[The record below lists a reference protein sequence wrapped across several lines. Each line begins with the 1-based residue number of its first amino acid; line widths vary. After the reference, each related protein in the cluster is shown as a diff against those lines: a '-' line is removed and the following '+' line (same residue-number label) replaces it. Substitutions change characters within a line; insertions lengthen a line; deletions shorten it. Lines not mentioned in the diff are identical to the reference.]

1 MVGAKAVAERV
12 RKMVVTEYQNELA
25 MTMFEISGAR
35 VRSDGKEH
43 CMTL

>member
-1 MVGAKAVAERV
+1 MHAKVVVERV
-12 RKMVVTEYQNELA
+12 RKMGVTEYQNELQR
-25 MTMFEISGAR
+25 TNFEISGAK